1 MSRIGKLPIVI
12 PSNVDIKCSNLNIS
26 VKGQFGTLENTIP
39 EVLQLHKEDNV
50 LIIKI
55 ADNTRT
61 SRAIHGLYRTLI
73 NNMIIGVSE
82 QFTLTLILQGVG
94 YRANIQG
101 KEIILNLGFSH
112 PVTISIPEQD
122 NYYTRIDVEII
133 HNTKIN
139 LKSRDEKSL
148 LLFAAKIRSWRAR
161 EISVIS
167 HNFIDFSRFIDFL
180 IR

>member
-1 MSRIGKLPIVI
+1 MSRIGKLPIII
-12 PSNVDIKCSNLNIS
+12 PANVDVNWNGEAII
-26 VKGQFGTLENTIP
+26 VKGKFGTLETVIPQTIDIQQN
-39 EVLQLHKEDNV
+39 ENILKVSLKNE
-50 LIIKI
+50 
-55 ADNTRT
+55 TR
-61 SRAIHGLYRTLI
+61 SLRSMHGLYRTLI

-167 HNFIDFSRFIDFL
+167 HNFIDFSRYIDFL

>member
-12 PSNVDIKCSNLNIS
+12 PSNVDIKYSNLNIT

-61 SRAIHGLYRTLI
+61 NRAIHGLYRTLI

-112 PVTISIPEQD
+112 PVTISIPEQI
-122 NYYTRIDVEII
+122 NVEILQ
-133 HNTKIN
+133 NTKIN
-139 LKSRDEKSL
+139 LKACDKESL
-148 LLFAAKIRSWRAR
+148 GLFAAKIRSWRPPEPYKGKGILYEG
-161 EISVIS
+161 EIINRKAGKSGKK
-167 HNFIDFSRFIDFL
+167 
-180 IR
+180 

>member
-112 PVTISIPEQD
+112 PVTISIPEQI
-122 NYYTRIDVEII
+122 NVKII
-133 HNTKIN
+133 QNTKIN
-139 LKSRDEKSL
+139 LKSCDKESL
-148 LLFAAKIRSWRAR
+148 GLFAVKIRSWRPP
-161 EISVIS
+161 EICIIS
-167 HNFIDFSRFIDFL
+167 NN
-180 IR
+180 

>member
-1 MSRIGKLPIVI
+1 
-12 PSNVDIKCSNLNIS
+12 LNIS

-61 SRAIHGLYRTLI
+61 NRAIHGLYRTLI

-112 PVTISIPEQD
+112 PVTISIPEQI
-122 NYYTRIDVEII
+122 NVEILQ
-133 HNTKIN
+133 NTKIN
-139 LKSRDEKSL
+139 LKACDKESL
-148 LLFAAKIRSWRAR
+148 GLFAAKIHWSGRIPLPKCMLEVLCQS
-161 EISVIS
+161 
-167 HNFIDFSRFIDFL
+167 
-180 IR
+180 